1 MPSRKS
7 SKSGRIFCAPPCKKA
22 SRTRPCSAPFAPARK
37 PGPSAGTRFSNASP
51 ALREHHLPRSF
62 DADLSAITDAALL
75 RRIRKVIEQV
85 KAARTFQQ
93 IPNLK
98 RLEASGK
105 YYRIRLGEY
114 R

>member
-1 MPSRKS
+1 MNTA
-7 SKSGRIFCAPPCKKA
+7 F
-22 SRTRPCSAPFAPARK
+22 
-37 PGPSAGTRFSNASP
+37 
-51 ALREHHLPRSF
+51 RESF

-85 KAARTFQQ
+85 EAARNFGQ

-98 RLEASGK
+98 RLEATGK
-105 YYRIRLGEY
+105 YYRIRVGDYQDSSNRTSRICQFPLVQQCSGGFSTGEPGL